1 MVGCWLGVKVLDE
14 LFEGGDEIILMT
26 DDDKLFV
33 GRLLGCN
40 VTFGVGIS
48 EEINDDS
55 VVLFNDG
62 TTEGSDEFILM
73 NDDDE
78 FIVG

>member
-1 MVGCWLGVKVLDE
+1 
-14 LFEGGDEIILMT
+14 
-26 DDDKLFV
+26 
-33 GRLLGCN
+33 LLGCD

-48 EEINDDS
+48 EEINEVS
-55 VVLFNDG
+55 IVLFNDG

-78 FIVG
+78 FIVGR

>member
-1 MVGCWLGVKVLDE
+1 M
-14 LFEGGDEIILMT
+14 
-26 DDDKLFV
+26 FV